1 MIGET
6 KERLMVSVVSEK
18 MDDIIKNSFVKPM
31 DFIGRPMKEF
41 VFVSEK
47 RYDIQEKL
55 EQWVELE
62 MNMQ

>member
-1 MIGET
+1 
-6 KERLMVSVVSEK
+6 MVSVVSEK
-18 MDDIIKNSFVKPM
+18 MVDIIKNSFVKPM